1 MIKDFG
7 KTAIIAGDRRISYS
21 ELLQKITLYSKLTDI
36 KPKSHHILLAENRE
50 AWLYAHFAIW
60 NKQGIV
66 IPVDATSTPH
76 DIAYIL
82 NDCTPACI
90 WTTHKKAD
98 LVEEAMNETGVKLPI
113 VYIDDFEKDDIPTG
127 TPKAEIKYDN
137 ADTGWIIYTSGTTGS
152 PKGVMLSFGNIFAV
166 INSVS
171 KDVPFYGQNHRAI
184 ILLPLH
190 HVLPLQGTVIAP
202 ITTGDGVAICPSMSA
217 ADIMETLQKG
227 EIGMFVGVPRLWQ
240 TLYMGIRKKV
250 YANIF
255 TKLLF
260 QLCYKLQWRW
270 LSKLIFHKIQVMMGG
285 HLTYCISGG
294 AALDKSINLGLRAL
308 GLNILEGYGMTE
320 TAPII
325 SFPPL
330 NEMKNQYPG
339 SVGKCLSS
347 GQVCVIDGEICTKGA
362 QVMQGYYN
370 RPEETAQIFDE
381 NGWLHTGDLGYI
393 DDKGRLFITGRRK
406 EIIVLSNGKNVQP
419 NEIEYKLEQYN
430 EYVKE
435 AGIVQDGDMLRA
447 IIVPQVEWAK
457 ALSDTEVEETLKRQ
471 VLEPYNLTV
480 APYKKL
486 MSLFV
491 YRGDLP
497 RTKMDKL
504 QRFKLPAL
512 LIAGA
517 HEAPKE
523 KAIVEPSFPEYKV
536 IKEYIRVEKKLPVK
550 PTDHIETDL
559 AFDSLDKIGLQGF
572 LEATFGMEI
581 TAEQIVRFKNITEM
595 AEYVADYKTRIE
607 VEKMDWSKILKE
619 DTTQHNIPACWRDG
633 LIITFFSKLL
643 FKMWFRFKVEG
654 LENLPKQ
661 GPFILAPNHQSYLDG
676 MFVMCPLPNK
686 TILSTYFYAKASHVT
701 HPYAKWMA
709 SIHNVI
715 LMEPTNLKTS
725 IQSLSQVLKTGKNIM
740 IFPEGTR
747 TEDGKVAEFKKM
759 FAIMSQELNVP
770 IVPVC
775 ISGAYE
781 AMPKHCKFPRPHK
794 VTVKYLPPIYPSD
807 SSTYDTLTDATRDAI
822 CKIL

>member
-7 KTAIIAGDRRISYS
+7 KTAIIAGERRISYT
-21 ELLQKITLYSKLTDI
+21 ELLQKITLFSQIRDI
-36 KPKSHHILLAENRE
+36 QPSSRQILLAENRE
-50 AWLYAHFAIW
+50 AWIYAFFCIW
-60 NKQGIV
+60 QKGGIAV
-66 IPVDATSTPH
+66 PVDATSTPH

-82 NDCTPACI
+82 NDCTPECV

-98 LVEEAMNETGVKLPI
+98 IVEEAMKETGKKLPI
-113 VYIDDFEKDDIPTG
+113 VFIDDYEKNEIPVN
-127 TPKAEIKYDN
+127 TPKAEIPLKMEET
-137 ADTGWIIYTSGTTGS
+137 ALIIYTSGTTGS
-152 PKGVMLSFGNIFAV
+152 PKGVMLSFGNLWA
-166 INSVS
+166 NLYSVS
-171 KDVPFYGQNHRAI
+171 REVPFFGQNHRAI

-190 HVLPLQGTVIAP
+190 HVLPLQGTLIVP
-202 ITTGDGVAICPSMSA
+202 IVTGDGVAIAPSMSA
-217 ADIMETLQKG
+217 ADIMSTLQQG

-240 TLYMGIRKKV
+240 TLYMGIRKKL
-250 YANIF
+250 YANIV
-255 TKLLF
+255 TKTLF
-260 QLCYKLQWRW
+260 NICYTLQWRW
-270 LSKLIFHKIQVMMGG
+270 LSKLVFHKVQVMMGG
-285 HLTYCISGG
+285 HLRFCISGG
-294 AALDKSINLGLRAL
+294 AALDKSINLGLRAI
-308 GLNILEGYGMTE
+308 GLNIVEGYGMTE
-320 TAPII
+320 CAPII
-325 SFPPL
+325 SFDDPD
-330 NEMKNQYPG
+330 KATPG
-339 SVGKCLSS
+339 SVGKCMPSS
-347 GQVCVIDGEICTKGA
+347 QVCIIDGEICTKGPN
-362 QVMQGYYN
+362 VMQGYYN
-370 RPEETAQIFDE
+370 RPEETAQVIDE

-393 DDKGRLFITGRRK
+393 DDKGRIFITGRRK

-419 NEIEYKLEQYN
+419 SEIEYKLEDYH

-457 ALSDTEVEETLKRQ
+457 GLSDEEVEETLKRQ

-536 IKEYIRVEKKLPVK
+536 IKQYIRSEKKIPVK

-581 TAEQIVRFKNITEM
+581 NAEQIVRFKNITEL

-607 VEKMDWSKILKE
+607 VEKIDWSKILKE
-619 DTTQHNIPACWRDG
+619 DTHSLKIPECWRDG
-633 LIITFFSKLL
+633 LVMTAFSKLL
-643 FKMWFRFKVEG
+643 FKLYFRFSYKG
-654 LENLPKQ
+654 LENLPKE

-676 MFVMCPLPNK
+676 MFVMCPMPNK
-686 TILSTYFYAKASHVT
+686 TILKTYFYAKASHVT
-701 HPYAKWMA
+701 NPYAKWMA

-725 IQSLSQVLKTGKNIM
+725 IQRLSEVLKCSKNIM

-759 FAIMSQELNVP
+759 FAIMSKELKVP

-781 AMPKHCKFPRPHK
+781 AMPKHSKFPRPHK
-794 VTVKYLPPIYPSD
+794 VEVSYLKPIYPSD
-807 SSTYDTLTDATRDAI
+807 GYDYESLTDATRQAI
-822 CKIL
+822 CKCLD